1 MSMWH
6 KINRSFH
13 SPFKGGVLFEG
24 YIAYSITSTT
34 RQQMMETGKRPRPN
48 QAAMM
53 PSAKAIA
60 PASGDDVA
68 SVMAGKVITA
78 RVTYGT

>member
-1 MSMWH
+1 M
-6 KINRSFH
+6 
-13 SPFKGGVLFEG
+13 
-24 YIAYSITSTT
+24 TD
-34 RQQMMETGKRPRPN
+34 TGKSPRPN
-48 QAAMM
+48 HAAMM
-53 PSAKAIA
+53 PRTSAKV

>member
-1 MSMWH
+1 MWH
-6 KINRSFH
+6 KIN
-13 SPFKGGVLFEG
+13 SPSHPPLKGGVLFKG

-34 RQQMMETGKRPRPN
+34 RQQMIDTGKRPRPN
-48 QAAMM
+48 HAAMM
-53 PSAKAIA
+53 PRISAKV